1 MDQLSNADLSEIDRG
16 NCLEQSS
23 RAHEGR
29 ANSCNYCNALFL
41 DGFHVVRK
49 LIPIWYLSRMPPEY
63 RENLQAARAAVLHN
77 LADNIFDVL
86 IIGGGITGAG
96 TARDAAMRGLS
107 VALVEK
113 DDFASG
119 TSSRSSRLIHGGV
132 RYLEHGQIHMVRESS
147 RERAILLEIAP
158 HLVHRLR
165 FTWPVYRG
173 ARIPRWKL
181 SLGLSMYDRLAGDSS
196 LWHHEKLDVRGVLEN
211 EPALNPKDLLGGAS
225 YFDARTDD
233 SRLTL
238 ANVLSAREY
247 EAVTANYVRAIK
259 VNPGKPN
266 GVRVRDE
273 LSSIEFEV
281 RARIVVDAT
290 GPWGSD
296 SATRKSRGTHI
307 ALERKLVDNREA
319 LTLLSPVDGRVMFI
333 LPSGD
338 FTIIGTTDSW
348 TTESPDTVKADAAEI
363 DYLLRSARA
372 YFPEHY
378 LSPDHVVSAWA
389 GLRPLVASSSR
400 GTPTAVSR
408 EHKVTRDKSGT
419 IRVSGGKLTTY
430 RSMAAEVCDEIQRGL
445 RTGKSK
451 SATNNEALPGAS
463 RQQDLKD
470 LIADDPALAH
480 RITPEN
486 PATLAELR
494 YAVSNELAQTIGDIL
509 IRRTHVAFETRDHG
523 KAASIVAADEMARL
537 WNWSKKE
544 KSDQLRRYSAESD
557 RIFGARGGES

>member
-1 MDQLSNADLSEIDRG
+1 MGKE
-16 NCLEQSS
+16 
-23 RAHEGR
+23 H
-29 ANSCNYCNALFL
+29 
-41 DGFHVVRK
+41 
-49 LIPIWYLSRMPPEY
+49 

-77 LADNIFDVL
+77 LAENSFDVL

-113 DDFASG
+113 EDFASG
-119 TSSRSSRLIHGGV
+119 TSSRSSRLVHGGV

-158 HLVHRLR
+158 HLVKRVR

-181 SLGLSMYDRLAGDSS
+181 LVGLSLYDRLASSPS
-196 LWHHEKLDVRGVLEN
+196 LWHHERLDTRGVLEN

-225 YFDARTDD
+225 YFDATTDD

-247 EAVTANYVRAIK
+247 GAVTASYVRAIK

-266 GVRVRDE
+266 GIRVRDE

-290 GPWGSD
+290 GPWGLG
-296 SATRKSRGTHI
+296 SATRKSKGTHV
-307 ALERKLVDNREA
+307 ALERKLVDNHEA
-319 LTLLSPVDGRVMFI
+319 LTILSPLDGRVMFI

-338 FTIIGTTDSW
+338 FTIVGTTDSW
-348 TTESPDTVKADAAEI
+348 TSESPDTVRADPAEI
-363 DYLLRSARA
+363 EYLLRSARA

-378 LSPDHVVSAWA
+378 LSPEHVVSAWA
-389 GLRPLVASSSR
+389 GLRPLVASKTR
-400 GTPTAVSR
+400 GSPTSVSR
-408 EHKVTRDKSGT
+408 EHKITRDRSGT

-430 RSMAAEVCDEIQRGL
+430 RSMAAEICDEIQHGL
-445 RTGKSK
+445 GRGKSN
-451 SATNNEALPGAS
+451 SETASESLPGA
-463 RQQDLKD
+463 RRLEH
-470 LIADDPALAH
+470 LNEIMADDSALALPIDPDH
-480 RITPEN
+480 
-486 PATLAELR
+486 PARRAEIG
-494 YAVSNELAQTIGDIL
+494 YAASNELALTIGDVL
-509 IRRTHVAFETRDHG
+509 IRRTRIAFETRDHG
-523 KAASIVAADEMARL
+523 RAAAVVVGDELAKL
-537 WNWSKKE
+537 FAWSKKE
-544 KSDQLRRYSAESD
+544 KCDQLRRYAAESD
-557 RIFGARGGES
+557 RIFGAPAPAV